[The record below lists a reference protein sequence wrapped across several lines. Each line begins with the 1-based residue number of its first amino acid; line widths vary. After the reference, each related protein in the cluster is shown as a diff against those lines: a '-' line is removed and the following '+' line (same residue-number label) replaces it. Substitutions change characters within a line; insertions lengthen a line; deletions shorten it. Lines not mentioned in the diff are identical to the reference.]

1 MVGDMKACLLV
12 LILAATSVWAE
23 DELLST
29 EGVSE
34 PADLQMPSDVD
45 RDPAAV
51 QLPAKKRNYPG
62 GADEESLVVQAALPE
77 AAIKTD
83 ARSLQ
88 RDVYKQLF
96 NQELKEE
103 RQDEAEE

>member
-1 MVGDMKACLLV
+1 MVTDMRACLLV
-12 LILAATSVWAE
+12 LALAVTSATAQEEDLLPAE
-23 DELLST
+23 
-29 EGVSE
+29 
-34 PADLQMPSDVD
+34 VD

-51 QLPAKKRNYPG
+51 QLPIKKKNYPG
-62 GADEESLVVQAALPE
+62 AVDEEPLQVQAALPE

-103 RQDEAEE
+103 RHDEAEE